1 MWYYLVFYSFFIIS
15 SWKKFRIFV
24 CCACD
29 FERENEKSEI
39 IVYLCD
45 IILVFYSFLLLFHL
59 DKKIRIFVFV
69 FVILK
74 GKIRNMK
81 LL

>member
-15 SWKKFRIFV
+15 SWKNFRIFV
-24 CCACD
+24 CCVCD
-29 FERENEKSEI
+29 FKRENEKSEI

-45 IILVFYSFLLLFHL
+45 IILVFYNFLLLFHL

-74 GKIRNMK
+74 GKNK
-81 LL
+81 K

>member
-1 MWYYLVFYSFFIIS
+1 M
-15 SWKKFRIFV
+15 

>member
-1 MWYYLVFYSFFIIS
+1 M
-15 SWKKFRIFV
+15 
-24 CCACD
+24 CCVCD
-29 FERENEKSEI
+29 FERENEKFEI